1 MYTMR
6 DEIAWLV
13 KKLYKNR
20 KDRYLKTWEV
30 KEYKKDIY
38 KNVQSKTQKDR

>member
-30 KEYKKDIY
+30 EEYKKDIN
-38 KNVQSKTQKDR
+38 KNVQSETQKDR